1 MLLEHQV
8 NKQITWVE
16 TNQLTMDEK
25 NKLMHHYKIPLEILE
40 YVTDV
45 YEQSNYDYDLITG
58 HRLLVVNLPVQ
69 MEAKVRL
76 TTRPVSF
83 LFKENYLFTFN
94 MSDSVEIN
102 QELQKML
109 YEVTEETTLNVFL
122 MSGIYNVFDYFML
135 KLREL
140 MKERHKLDDMKP
152 RSMTN
157 KNLLDL
163 SYLQQTLTY
172 FTNSSKSNLDA
183 LNKMLTSKYGVS
195 LSAVEKERL
204 EDVIVEANQIMHMV
218 HLESEVVDKIAQIFD
233 SIMNNNLNDTM
244 SILTFW
250 SLALAVPTL
259 VTGFYG
265 MNIALPSIDKR
276 YDWIY
281 LLIVSVVL
289 ILLLGWTIKKN
300 KRL

>member
-8 NKQITWVE
+8 NEHVIWVE

-25 NKLMHHYKIPLEILE
+25 NKLVHHYGLSLEVLE

-45 YEQSNYDYDLITG
+45 YEQSNYDYDSITG
-58 HRLLVVNLPVQ
+58 HHLLVVNLPVQ
-69 MEAKVRL
+69 MDAKVRL

-83 LFKENYLFTFN
+83 LFKDNYLFTFN
-94 MSDSVEIN
+94 MSDSIEIN

-109 YEVTEETTLNVFL
+109 KDVSAETSLNIFL
-122 MSGIYNVFDYFML
+122 MSGIYNVFEYFMV

-172 FTNSSKSNLDA
+172 FTNSSKSNFDA
-183 LNKMLTSKYGVS
+183 LNKMLASNYGVS

-281 LLIVSVVL
+281 LLVVSVVL
-289 ILLLGWTIKKN
+289 ILLLVWTIKKN

>member
-8 NKQITWVE
+8 NEHVIWVE

-25 NKLMHHYKIPLEILE
+25 NKLVHHYGLSLEVLE

-45 YEQSNYDYDLITG
+45 YEQSNYDYDSITG

-69 MEAKVRL
+69 MDAKVRL

-83 LFKENYLFTFN
+83 LFKDNYLFTFN

-109 YEVTEETTLNVFL
+109 KDVSAETSLNIFL
-122 MSGIYNVFDYFML
+122 MSGIYNVFEYFMV

-183 LNKMLTSKYGVS
+183 LNKMLASNYGVS

-281 LLIVSVVL
+281 LLVVSIVL
-289 ILLLGWTIKKN
+289 ILLLVWTIKKN